1 MLTEILLFAVGIVV
15 STFGT
20 MVGFGGGVFMV
31 PILIMFFQFPIEL
44 AIGTAMTALLPAA
57 LVSSIFNFRE
67 KSIDYVVASLLQFPA
82 MVGTLIGA
90 FLVAYMP
97 VLQMQILFAL
107 FVLAVGIYMLITY
120 KQEKMRKQGMM
131 YRLNRMPT
139 SFIRKNHPRHLAYR
153 LNGSLMA
160 FFGLL
165 TGVIAGLFG
174 IGGGFLQT
182 PIMIRAF
189 KIPSQI
195 AISTSLFI
203 LVVTSLS
210 GISSHYWL
218 GHIDWTKSMPLMLAF
233 AVGALLGKTLKGQNF
248 PPTQQFSEKLIGV
261 GLMLAG
267 ISVMVH
273 IFLKYQF

>member
-1 MLTEILLFAVGIVV
+1 
-15 STFGT
+15 

-97 VLQMQILFAL
+97 VLQMQILFSL
-107 FVLAVGIYMLITY
+107 FVLLVGIYMLVTY
-120 KQEKMRKQGMM
+120 NQQKKRQRGMM

-139 SFIRKNHPRHLAYR
+139 SFIRKNHPQHRAYR

-160 FFGLL
+160 FFGLC
-165 TGVIAGLFG
+165 TGTIAGLFG

-189 KIPSQI
+189 NIPSQI

-203 LVVTSLS
+203 LVVTSMS

-218 GHIDWTKSMPLMLAF
+218 GHIDWQKSLPLMLAF
-233 AVGALLGKTLKGQNF
+233 ALGALLGKTLKGNHSA
-248 PPTQQFSEKLIGV
+248 TQQASEKLIGL
-261 GLMLAG
+261 GLVLAG
-267 ISVMVH
+267 LSVMVH
-273 IFLKYQF
+273 ILLKYQF

>member
-1 MLTEILLFAVGIVV
+1 MLTEILLFIVGIVV

-20 MVGFGGGVFMV
+20 LIGFGGGVFMV
-31 PILIMFFQFPIEL
+31 PILIILFQFPIEL

-57 LVSSIFNFRE
+57 LVSSFFNFRE

-82 MVGTLIGA
+82 MVGTVIGA
-90 FLVAYMP
+90 FLVAYTP
-97 VLQMQILFAL
+97 VLQMQILFSV
-107 FVLAVGIYMLITY
+107 FVLAVGVYMLGTY
-120 KQEKMRKQGMM
+120 KQEQKRQRGMM

-139 SFIRKNHPRHLAYR
+139 SFIRKNHPKHLAYR

-160 FFGLL
+160 LFGLC
-165 TGVIAGLFG
+165 TGTMAGLFG

-189 KIPSQI
+189 RIPSQI

-203 LVVTSLS
+203 LVITSLS

-218 GHIDWTKSMPLMLAF
+218 GHINWDKSLPLMLAF
-233 AVGALLGKTLKGQNF
+233 AIGALLGKAVRSRNNA
-248 PPTQQFSEKLIGV
+248 TQQSSERLIGI
-261 GLMLAG
+261 GLVLAG
-267 ISVMVH
+267 MSVMVH
-273 IFLKYQF
+273 IFLKYDF

>member
-1 MLTEILLFAVGIVV
+1 MGIII

-20 MVGFGGGVFMV
+20 LVGFGGGVFLV
-31 PILIMFFQFPIEL
+31 PVLIMFFQFPIEL

-82 MVGTLIGA
+82 MLGTVIGA
-90 FLVAYMP
+90 FLVAYTP
-97 VLQMQILFAL
+97 VLQMQILFSI
-107 FVLAVGIYMLITY
+107 FVTVVGIYMLATY
-120 KQEKMRKQGMM
+120 QHKQNRQRGMM

-139 SFIRKNHPRHLAYR
+139 SFIRKNHPKHLAYR
-153 LNGSLMA
+153 LNGGLMA
-160 FFGLL
+160 FFGLC
-165 TGVIAGLFG
+165 TGTIAGLFG

-218 GHIDWTKSMPLMLAF
+218 GNIDWTKSMPLMLAF
-233 AVGALLGKTLKGQNF
+233 ALGALLGKAIKGKDATTSQKS
-248 PPTQQFSEKLIGV
+248 SEKLIGI

-267 ISVMVH
+267 ISVMIH
-273 IFLKYQF
+273 IILKYQF

>member
-1 MLTEILLFAVGIVV
+1 MLTDVLLFLVGIVV

-57 LVSSIFNFRE
+57 LVSSVFNFRE

-82 MVGTLIGA
+82 MVGTVIGA

-97 VLQMQILFAL
+97 VLQMQALFSL
-107 FVLAVGIYMLITY
+107 FVLLVGIYMLATY
-120 KQEKMRKQGMM
+120 KQKKKRERGMM

-139 SFIRKNHPRHLAYR
+139 SFIRKNHPKHMAYR

-160 FFGLL
+160 FFGLC
-165 TGVIAGLFG
+165 TGTIAGLFG

-218 GHIDWTKSMPLMLAF
+218 GHIDWSRSLPLMLAF
-233 AVGALLGKTLKGQNF
+233 ALGALLGKTMKGTSS
-248 PPTQQFSEKLIGV
+248 PTQQSSEKLIGI

-267 ISVMVH
+267 LSVMVH
-273 IFLKYQF
+273 IILKYDF

>member
-1 MLTEILLFAVGIVV
+1 MV
-15 STFGT
+15 SAFGT

-31 PILIMFFQFPIEL
+31 PILIMFFQYPIEL

-82 MVGTLIGA
+82 MLGTLIGA

-97 VLQMQILFAL
+97 VLQMQILFSL
-107 FVLAVGIYMLITY
+107 FVLVVGVYMLATH
-120 KQEKMRKQGMM
+120 KQEQKRQRGMM
-131 YRLNRMPT
+131 YRINRMPT
-139 SFIRKNHPRHLAYR
+139 SFIRKNHPKHLAYR
-153 LNGSLMA
+153 LNGGLMA
-160 FFGLL
+160 FFGLC
-165 TGVIAGLFG
+165 TGTIAGLFG

-203 LVVTSLS
+203 LIITSLS

-233 AVGALLGKTLKGQNF
+233 ALGALLGKTIKGNSS
-248 PPTQQFSEKLIGV
+248 PTQQSSERLIGI

-267 ISVMVH
+267 VSVMVH
-273 IFLKYQF
+273 IFLKYEF

>member
-1 MLTEILLFAVGIVV
+1 LASDILLFFIGVTV
-15 STFGT
+15 SAFG
-20 MVGFGGGVFMV
+20 VLIGFGGGVFMV
-31 PILIMFFQFPIEL
+31 PILIIFFQFPIEL
-44 AIGTAMTALLPAA
+44 AIGTAMSALLPASLIA
-57 LVSSIFNFRE
+57 SIFNYRE
-67 KSIDYVVASLLQFPA
+67 KSIDYVVASLLQLPA
-82 MVGTLIGA
+82 MVGTVIGA

-97 VLQMQILFAL
+97 VLQMQFLFAF
-107 FVLAVGIYMLITY
+107 FVLVIGIYMLATY
-120 KQEKMRKQGMM
+120 KKKQKRKQGMM

-139 SFIRKNHPRHLAYR
+139 SFIRKNHNKHTAYR

-160 FFGLL
+160 FMGLG
-165 TGVIAGLFG
+165 TGTIAGLFG

-182 PIMIRAF
+182 PLMIRAF

-203 LVVTSLS
+203 LVITSLS

-233 AVGALLGKTLKGQNF
+233 AVGAVLGKVIKGKR
-248 PPTQQFSEKLIGV
+248 TTAQQTSEKMIGI

-267 ISVMVH
+267 ISVVIH
-273 IFLKYQF
+273 IFLKYEF

>member
-1 MLTEILLFAVGIVV
+1 MTEILLFLAGIVV

-20 MVGFGGGVFMV
+20 LIGFGGGVFMV
-31 PILIMFFQFPIEL
+31 PILIIFFQFPIEL
-44 AIGTAMTALLPAA
+44 AIGTAMSALLPAS
-57 LVSSIFNFRE
+57 LVASIFNFRE

-82 MVGTLIGA
+82 MMGTVMGA
-90 FLVAYMP
+90 FLVAFMP
-97 VLQMQILFAL
+97 VLQMQVLFSV
-107 FVLAVGIYMLITY
+107 FVTAVGVYMLATY
-120 KQEKMRKQGMM
+120 KQKQRQKRGMV

-153 LNGSLMA
+153 LNGGLMA
-160 FFGLL
+160 FFGLF
-165 TGVIAGLFG
+165 TGTVAGLFG

-182 PIMIRAF
+182 PIMIRVF

-203 LVVTSLS
+203 LIITSIT

-218 GHIDWTKSMPLMLAF
+218 GHIDWTKSLPLMLAF
-233 AVGALLGKTLKGQNF
+233 AVGALLGKAVKGQSS
-248 PPTQQFSEKLIGV
+248 PTQQSSERLIGI

-267 ISVMVH
+267 VSVMVH
-273 IFLKYQF
+273 IFLKYQL